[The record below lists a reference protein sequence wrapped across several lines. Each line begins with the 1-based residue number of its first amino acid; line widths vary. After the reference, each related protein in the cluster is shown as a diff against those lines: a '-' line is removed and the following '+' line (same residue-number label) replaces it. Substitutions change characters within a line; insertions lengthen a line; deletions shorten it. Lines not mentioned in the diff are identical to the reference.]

1 VTTTNNTTAKPGI
14 KSTDDAPGPGT
25 DDLYYFARG
34 EHERAYR
41 FLGAHACLYAGVAGV
56 SFAVWAPSAQQ
67 VSVVG
72 DFNAW
77 QSGRDVLQPQ
87 GTSGVHAG
95 FVADV
100 APGMHYKYHITAGNG
115 QVQPLKSDPY
125 ARETQLRPDT
135 ASMVPY
141 HTEFQWQD
149 SQWLEQRQY
158 AALHAAPILIYELH
172 AGSWRRTVQG
182 DFLNYREL
190 ADQLIPYAKSLGFTH
205 IQLMPISEF
214 PFDGSWGYQPIG
226 LFSPSRRFGS
236 PDDLRYLV
244 DQAHQHGIGVLIDW
258 VPAHFPADAHGLIR
272 FDGSCLYEHE
282 DPRQGFHPDWNT
294 MIFNFGRGE
303 VISYL
308 LSNAMY
314 WLDEFHIDGLRV
326 DAVASMLYLNYSRED
341 GEWLP
346 NQQGGVENLEA
357 IHLLR
362 LINERVHREFP
373 GVLMVAEESTAWPGV
388 TQMTSQGGLG
398 FGFKWNMGWMNDTL
412 RYIEREPVYRRF
424 HHHEM
429 TFGLMY
435 AFSEQFILP
444 LSHDEVVHG
453 KRALLEKMP
462 GDDWQKF
469 ANLRAYYA
477 FMWAHPG
484 KKLLFMGG
492 EFAQR
497 REWNHDQSL
506 DWHLLEKSE
515 PQHSLH
521 RGMQKLIT
529 DMNSVLKTLPAF
541 YENDAHSDGFEWI
554 DSDSQDLSVF
564 VFLRRTSNN
573 NDRGNLVV
581 SVSNM
586 TPVVHQHYRIGVPQP
601 GKYLEILNTDS
612 GYYGGSDVGNMG
624 KVESEA
630 IPAHGRPWSITLCL
644 PPLATLWL
652 KHQ

>member
-1 VTTTNNTTAKPGI
+1 MANTVGKNRVSGKNDHAQIPV
-14 KSTDDAPGPGT
+14 A

-41 FLGAHACLYAGVAGV
+41 FLGAHTDVQSGKTGVTF
-56 SFAVWAPSAQQ
+56 SVWAPAARQ

-72 DFNAW
+72 DFNGW
-77 QSGRDVLQPQ
+77 QSHQAILQPQ
-87 GTSGVHAG
+87 GDSGVHTG
-95 FVADV
+95 FVAGV
-100 APGMHYKYHITAGNG
+100 EPGMHYKYHIIAADG
-115 QVQPLKSDPY
+115 QEQPLKSDPY

-141 HTEFQWQD
+141 QTEYQWQD
-149 SQWLEQRQY
+149 QSWLEKRQSY
-158 AALHAAPILIYELH
+158 VAHKAPILIYELH
-172 AGSWRRTVQG
+172 LGSWRKSQSG
-182 DFLNYREL
+182 EFLSYRQL
-190 ADQLIPYAKSLGFTH
+190 AEQLLPYVKSLGFTH
-205 IQLMPISEF
+205 IQLMPISEY

-226 LFSPSRRFGS
+226 LFAPSRRFGS
-236 PDDLRYLV
+236 PDDLRYFV
-244 DQAHQHGIGVLIDW
+244 DQAHQQGIGVLIDW

-272 FDGSCLYEHE
+272 FDGTCLYEHE

-294 MIFNFGRGE
+294 LIFNYGRGE
-303 VISYL
+303 VVSYL

-326 DAVASMLYLNYSRED
+326 DAVASMLYLNYSREE

-346 NQQGGVENLEA
+346 NKHGGIENLEA

-362 LINERVHREFP
+362 LINERVYRALP
-373 GVLMVAEESTAWPGV
+373 GVMMVAEESTAWPGV

-412 RYIEREPVYRRF
+412 RFMEREPVHRRY

-429 TFGLMY
+429 TFGLVY

-469 ANLRAYYA
+469 ANLRAYFA

-497 REWNHDQSL
+497 REWNHDRGL
-506 DWHLLEKSE
+506 DWHLLDASE
-515 PQHSLH
+515 LQHLLH
-521 RGMQKLIT
+521 RGIQTLVG
-529 DMNSVLKTLPAF
+529 DMNKLLKNLPAL
-541 YENDAHSDGFEWI
+541 YESDAAAGGFQWI

-564 VFLRRTSNN
+564 AFLRCSEHH
-573 NDRGNLVV
+573 RGHQVV
-581 SVSNM
+581 AVCNM
-586 TPVVHQHYRIGVPQP
+586 TPRVHQHYRIGVPLP
-601 GKYLEILNTDS
+601 GEYREVLNTDS

-624 KVESEA
+624 SVMADA
-630 IPAHGRPWSITLCL
+630 IPANGRSWSVRLCL

-652 KHQ
+652 VHQ